1 MTYVK
6 LTDLS
11 FPTALTEAIN
21 NGAVVTRRGW
31 SKNFHVVVLSE
42 ETNKDIKI
50 DHPSCKWTND
60 FKEYLRSTGY
70 KHKGLPTLALISD
83 DYSTTYNWQPN
94 QSDIFSLDWYVM
106 SYMTLVK

>member
-21 NGAVVTRRGW
+21 NGAVITRRGW

-60 FKEYLRSTGY
+60 
-70 KHKGLPTLALISD
+70 LP
-83 DYSTTYNWQPN
+83 
-94 QSDIFSLDWYVM
+94 SLQRGTAV
-106 SYMTLVK
+106 